1 VGIAIRYD
9 LVLNEAND
17 ELWLAPLC
25 RFCII
30 RRPETVHD
38 FAKLDLQ
45 EIQDNIRSCR
55 NKTFLH
61 MEEVC

>member
-1 VGIAIRYD
+1 MLGG
-9 LVLNEAND
+9 ANIGPC
-17 ELWLAPLC
+17 LAF

-30 RRPETVHD
+30 EGPETVQD

-45 EIQDNIRSCR
+45 EIQDNIKSRR
-55 NKTFLH
+55 NKIFLH